1 MSIASVVQQS
11 QFTLTTHL
19 LRLRYHY
26 LAGLRLGR
34 GVVFKG
40 TPVIEISN
48 GGQIIIEAGVTL
60 NSSNWGYHLNMHSPV
75 KLFADRPGA
84 RIMIGAGS
92 RLHGACLHAYSAI
105 TIGKRCLIAANTQ
118 IIDGSGHDLSFGAVE
133 QRIFTGGDSR
143 PIVLEDDVWVG
154 ANTLILPGVTI
165 GKGSVIGAGSVVTK
179 AIPPMVVAA
188 GNPARIIKAAG

>member
-1 MSIASVVQQS
+1 MSIANVVQQS

-19 LRLRYHY
+19 LRLRYRY

-48 GGQIIIEAGVTL
+48 GGQIIIETGVTL
-60 NSSNWGYHLNMHSPV
+60 NSSNRGYHLNMHSPV

-84 RIMIGAGS
+84 RIIIGAGS

-105 TIGKRCLIAANTQ
+105 TIGKRCLIAANCQ

-133 QRIFTGGDSR
+133 QRIFTSGDSR
-143 PIVLEDDVWVG
+143 PIRLEDDVWVG

-179 AIPPMVVAA
+179 TIPPMVVAA
-188 GNPARIIKAAG
+188 GNPARIIKAAV